1 MNKRAEREG
10 LPDDA
15 KMRRVALGKL
25 LREARQ
31 QREKVLSEV
40 AKSAGVSVPYLSD
53 LERGKRAISPK
64 RLDKLAKVLELDSD
78 SYVKLFQL
86 RGRLPPYDEA
96 WLVQHPEH
104 WPSRR
109 KQKKTLPR

>member
-1 MNKRAEREG
+1 MGKRAGREG

-15 KMRRVALGKL
+15 TTTRRVALGKL

-31 QREKVLSEV
+31 QRGKVLSEI
-40 AKSAGVSVPYLSD
+40 AKAAGVSVPFLSD
-53 LERGKRAISPK
+53 LERGKRAIGPK
-64 RLDKLAKVLELDSD
+64 RLDSLARALGLDPE

-86 RGRLPPYDEA
+86 RGRLPPRDET

-109 KQKKTLPR
+109 KR